1 MISTAS
7 EPSGYLW
14 EASGEREKEVHTG
27 TGVNIGPLLRPMPLN
42 PTVLTQGHSLK
53 NALGDQVAKLIP
65 SPLTLGS
72 RRQEDNR

>member
-7 EPSGYLW
+7 EPSGCLW

-27 TGVNIGPLLRPMPLN
+27 TGVTIGPLLRPMPLN
-42 PTVLTQGHSLK
+42 PTVLIQGHSSK

-65 SPLTLGS
+65 PPLTLGS
-72 RRQEDNR
+72 RRLEGSR